1 MDSSRQSLCRQ
12 TWLSPRSLDRE
23 TLPTPYRR
31 AAGHRP
37 VRWADPAARPAGST
51 GNWGPPVPSRNGNR
65 PAAVAPARSQAAIR
79 IAYRQSA
86 VSRNSRAH
94 PPRPGWRSLGHFCSL
109 SVLSDA
115 VPETHFATRTTF
127 CRLQCTSAGTPPNSI
142 AQKDIGLIECAS
154 DDPQRP
160 ALPCRKVRAGTG
172 TGRPEGRDGMRPV
185 RDHAG
190 RPRYTHG

>member
-1 MDSSRQSLCRQ
+1 MDSSKQSLCRQ
-12 TWLSPRSLDRE
+12 TWFSPRSLDRE
-23 TLPTPYRR
+23 TLPTPYQR

-37 VRWADPAARPAGST
+37 AQWADPAARPAVST

-65 PAAVAPARSQAAIR
+65 RGAFAPARSQAAIR

-86 VSRNSRAH
+86 VSQNSRVH
-94 PPRPGWRSLGHFCSL
+94 PPRPGWRSLGHVHFL

-115 VPETHFATRTTF
+115 GPETHFTNRTTF

-142 AQKDIGLIECAS
+142 AQKDIGLIQSAS

-160 ALPCRKVRAGTG
+160 ALLCQAVGSG

>member
-1 MDSSRQSLCRQ
+1 MDSSKQSLCRQ
-12 TWLSPRSLDRE
+12 TWFSPRSLDRE
-23 TLPTPYRR
+23 TLPTPYQR

-37 VRWADPAARPAGST
+37 VQWADPAARPAGST

-65 PAAVAPARSQAAIR
+65 RGAFAPARSQAAIR

-94 PPRPGWRSLGHFCSL
+94 PPRPGWRSLGHVCSL

-115 VPETHFATRTTF
+115 VPETHFTTRTTF
-127 CRLQCTSAGTPPNSI
+127 CRLQCTSPGTPPNSI
-142 AQKDIGLIECAS
+142 ARKDIDSVEYTSDEPPQPAS
-154 DDPQRP
+154 ICQ
-160 ALPCRKVRAGTG
+160 AVGSG

-190 RPRYTHG
+190 RPRYSHG